1 MDGLDKK
8 EWIDFYNSD
17 FRIKNTYNKPYKI
30 DDINGIKNKKIQ
42 NKYTHQK
49 KSQTTYRIPPKKYI
63 YIYQEVLLLMH
74 MKILL
79 FLIRLIKNFMKEL

>member
-42 NKYTHQK
+42 YKYKHQK
-49 KSQTTYRIPPKKYI
+49 KYQKTYRITPKKYI
-63 YIYQEVLLLMH
+63 LLLMH
-74 MKILL
+74 MKILM
-79 FLIRLIKNFMKEL
+79 FLIRLIKNFMEEL